1 MLGERRHG
9 WRVQLIPWTGMFVGA
24 IAGVLLEQA
33 FDLAALLFSALLAAA
48 LGLISLKIPRRWQL
62 GYMPR

>member
-1 MLGERRHG
+1 
-9 WRVQLIPWTGMFVGA
+9 MFVGA
-24 IAGVLLEQA
+24 VLGVLLEQA

-62 GYMPR
+62 RYMPR